1 MSRRA
6 LPKIDPS
13 LDYQAYLLTFE
24 QLPDPW
30 DNADIFGRQAP
41 LEIDVGCGKG
51 MFLQRA
57 AKGHPD
63 QNFLGIEVSGKY
75 ARFAASKLARQE
87 LANGR
92 VIHGDAWRVFRE
104 RIPADHVTAVH
115 VYFPDP
121 WWKKRH
127 RRRRVMNER
136 FLGDV
141 VRVLVPGG
149 ILHFWTDVEEY
160 FQATLE
166 LIADVTS
173 LEGPIAVAEPEA
185 LHDMDYRT
193 HFERRSRLEQLPV
206 YRAQFRKVGS

>member
-1 MSRRA
+1 
-6 LPKIDPS
+6 
-13 LDYQAYLLTFE
+13 
-24 QLPDPW
+24 
-30 DNADIFGRQAP
+30 
-41 LEIDVGCGKG
+41 
-51 MFLQRA
+51 
-57 AKGHPD
+57 
-63 QNFLGIEVSGKY
+63 
-75 ARFAASKLARQE
+75 
-87 LANGR
+87 
-92 VIHGDAWRVFRE
+92 
-104 RIPADHVTAVH
+104 
-115 VYFPDP
+115 
-121 WWKKRH
+121 
-127 RRRRVMNER
+127 MNER